1 MGTRALVAVW
11 LVLAASLAGCTA
23 SRSNTDSSSDFT
35 GASALVASTIED
47 LESAASKGDE
57 GEICGQLLAAR
68 LADRLSARGKD
79 CGTVVQDALDDTDT
93 SNLTV
98 ESVRITGDRAVARVK
113 AETGDHDRIETVGL
127 VRERNR
133 WKIARLPGA

>member
-23 SRSNTDSSSDFT
+23 SRSNTDSSSDFK
-35 GASALVASTIED
+35 GANALVASTIED

-68 LADRLSARGKD
+68 LVDRLSARGKD

-98 ESVRITGDRAVARVK
+98 ESVRITGDSAVARVK
-113 AETGDHDRIETVGL
+113 AETGDRDRIETVGL

>member
-1 MGTRALVAVW
+1 MGTRAVVALW

-23 SRSNTDSSSDFT
+23 SRSNTDSSSDFK
-35 GASALVASTIED
+35 GANALVARTIED

-68 LADRLSARGKD
+68 LVDRLSARGKD

-98 ESVRITGDRAVARVK
+98 ESVRITGDSAVAREK

-127 VRERNR
+127 VHERDR